1 MSETVEQ
8 ITKQELDA
16 LRNGS
21 LMLYSALNSV
31 HRAHELGEMETEDGN
46 TIEVCLL
53 CSKIAGEGKGVYYP
67 CPTAE
72 ILLEYFVAVP
82 ENAEEETPAE

>member
-31 HRAHELGEMETEDGN
+31 HKAHELGEMETEDGKV
-46 TIEVCLL
+46 IEVCLL
-53 CSKIAGEGKGVYYP
+53 CSEMVGEGKGVYYP
-67 CPTAE
+67 CPTME
-72 ILLEYFVAVP
+72 ILLEYFVVAP
-82 ENAEEETPAE
+82 ESSDEETPAE